1 MSTAKVSKKIK
12 DEAARVKKSIL
23 DGKKPEMKFPLRAL
37 TNVRYQPKVGYLEMK
52 GRMK

>member
-37 TNVRYQPKVGYLEMK
+37 TNVA
-52 GRMK
+52 GRCSPPWMGRKPSP